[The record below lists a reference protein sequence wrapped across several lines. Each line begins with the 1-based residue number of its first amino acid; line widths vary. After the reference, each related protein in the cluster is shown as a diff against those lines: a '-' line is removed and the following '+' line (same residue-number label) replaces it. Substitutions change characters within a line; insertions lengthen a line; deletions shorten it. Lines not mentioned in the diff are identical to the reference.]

1 MAFLSLFSP
10 PVNHYVKWFI
20 TEALLHSGSGP
31 SHSQLFSPVT
41 LWGRKKENIL
51 DKGPVSTSYGKLAA
65 FAKVE
70 IPITSH
76 CEDAPKGSLAT
87 RNSAKVSTPL
97 PDPQL
102 RAKMLFSLLSASIY
116 LVQSSPLLEPSK
128 IPKMHLWDTE
138 VLSCLKRGGDGP
150 FASQPLC
157 PSGPVGLLG
166 MHCPSLRIL
175 SGQEQQCGDKWDWL
189 KEGWGA
195 HACKK
200 NNDRGGK
207 KVLYVTIDGSVRLA
221 SDFTLCGMH

>member
-41 LWGRKKENIL
+41 LRGRKKENIL

-97 PDPQL
+97 SDPQL

-128 IPKMHLWDTE
+128 IPKMHLWDSE
-138 VLSCLKRGGDGP
+138 VLSCLKQGGDGP

-175 SGQEQQCGDKWDWL
+175 SGQEQQCRD
-189 KEGWGA
+189 
-195 HACKK
+195 
-200 NNDRGGK
+200 
-207 KVLYVTIDGSVRLA
+207 
-221 SDFTLCGMH
+221 

>member
-20 TEALLHSGSGP
+20 TETLLHSGSGP
-31 SHSQLFSPVT
+31 SHPQLFSPVT
-41 LWGRKKENIL
+41 LRGRKKENIL

-102 RAKMLFSLLSASIY
+102 RAKMLFSLMSASIY

-138 VLSCLKRGGDGP
+138 VLSCLKRV
-150 FASQPLC
+150 AM
-157 PSGPVGLLG
+157 GLLHPNRCALQVQWVCLG
-166 MHCPSLRIL
+166 GIVRPWEFSQDRNNSAETKGRVGGGWCMLVTKIMERKTKKYSMSL
-175 SGQEQQCGDKWDWL
+175 
-189 KEGWGA
+189 
-195 HACKK
+195 
-200 NNDRGGK
+200 
-207 KVLYVTIDGSVRLA
+207 
-221 SDFTLCGMH
+221 

>member
-41 LWGRKKENIL
+41 LRGRKKENIL

-128 IPKMHLWDTE
+128 IPKMHLWDSE
-138 VLSCLKRGGDGP
+138 VLSLLEAGWRWAFCIPAVVP
-150 FASQPLC
+150 FRS
-157 PSGPVGLLG
+157 SGSAWDALSVPEN
-166 MHCPSLRIL
+166 SLRT
-175 SGQEQQCGDKWDWL
+175 GTTVRRL
-189 KEGWGA
+189 KEGCVGVCVWAGGA
-195 HACKK
+195 C
-200 NNDRGGK
+200 
-207 KVLYVTIDGSVRLA
+207 L
-221 SDFTLCGMH
+221 